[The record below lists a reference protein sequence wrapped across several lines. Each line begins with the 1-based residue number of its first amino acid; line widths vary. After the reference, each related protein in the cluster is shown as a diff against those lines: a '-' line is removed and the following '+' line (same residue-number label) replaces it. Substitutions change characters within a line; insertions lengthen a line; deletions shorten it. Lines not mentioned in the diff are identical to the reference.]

1 MAFWRVLGEILSG
14 WARGR
19 VGQPTAGAAQ
29 LQTALAAY
37 ADQGVRINTR
47 FFQALLAEIE
57 AETLGTEVAL
67 ARIDEALVNADKVE
81 YRWDLAFV
89 HRLRGKLLLKRDPT
103 DTTRAEEAF
112 QTAIEIATQQGARS
126 QRLQAALA
134 LARLY
139 RSTDRLV
146 EAHTVL
152 TPALEGFL
160 PTPEMREIA
169 EAHALLERLVH
180 VGEGAIPG
188 PATQG

>member
-1 MAFWRVLGEILSG
+1 M
-14 WARGR
+14 
-19 VGQPTAGAAQ
+19 GQPTAGAAQ
-29 LQTALAAY
+29 LQTALGAY

-67 ARIDEALVNADKVE
+67 ARIDEALVNGDKVE

-139 RSTDRLV
+139 RSTGRPV
-146 EAHTVL
+146 EAHAVL
-152 TPALEGFL
+152 TPALEGFS
-160 PTPEMREIA
+160 PTPEMPEIA
-169 EAHALLERLVH
+169 ESQALLESLAR
-180 VGEGAIPG
+180 GDGAIPSKDQ
-188 PATQG
+188 AT